1 MTDSSPT
8 LKRIMA
14 ALFLVIVVAFVA
26 TTIAVYSRV
35 FTSSDSVDLITDDM
49 AFSLPNDADVKVR
62 GVFVGRVAAV
72 EPQGDQVL
80 VRMEMD
86 PDFTEQLPAN
96 VTGRLLPKTLFG
108 ERYVELAFPD
118 DPAGVLAPGD
128 VVYQDTRGNAVELGA
143 VLDGLLPVLEAV
155 PPERLAATLGA
166 LNQALAGNGDRV
178 GASLAD
184 IGQVF
189 EGITEEMPALE
200 SGLRDLST
208 FSQTYSEAVPEL
220 IHALDA
226 LRTTGNTVVER
237 RDDIDQGLVRVS
249 ESSAVL
255 AGFLRDNR
263 DDLIAIAADSRDS
276 LEILA
281 EYSGVIPCSTLQFAE
296 TLDRSD
302 EILGVGTANPGIRVT
317 LEIVNPMGR
326 YLPNQDEPR
335 MFDTRPARCYEPA
348 DLPNIFPVDPGG
360 AIADGS
366 YRVPRHNSGADW
378 DIPNLPNPLDQE
390 APIQPVRA
398 RGSVPPAPGQA
409 VPVQP
414 NDPFPSTVAVRDR
427 AAGEQLAVA
436 YAGSDLEGDTVRT
449 VYGLSTGADISAIP
463 GWVGKIGAPAIR
475 GAEVTFE

>member
-8 LKRIMA
+8 FRRLMA
-14 ALFLVIVVAFVA
+14 ALFLAIVVAFVA
-26 TTIAVYSRV
+26 TAIAIYNRA
-35 FTSSDSVDLITDDM
+35 FTASDRVDLITDEL
-49 AFSLPNDADVKVR
+49 AFALPKDADVKVR
-62 GVFVGRVAAV
+62 GVFVGRVADV

-80 VRMEMD
+80 VQMEMD
-86 PDFTEQLPAN
+86 PEFMEQLPAN
-96 VTGRLLPKTLFG
+96 VAGRLLPKTLFG
-108 ERYVELAFPD
+108 ERYVELAFPT
-118 DPAGVLAPGD
+118 DPTGSLAPGD
-128 VVYQDTRGNAVELGA
+128 VVYQDARGNAVELGA

-166 LNQALAGNGDRV
+166 LNQALAGNGDQL
-178 GASLAD
+178 GASFAD
-184 IGQVF
+184 IGRVF

-200 SGLRDLST
+200 SGLRDLAT

-237 RDDIDQGLVRVS
+237 RGDINHGLVRVA
-249 ESSAVL
+249 ESSTVL
-255 AGFLRDNR
+255 AGFLRENR
-263 DDLIAIAADSRDS
+263 DDLISIAADSRDS

-281 EYSGVIPCSTLQFAE
+281 EYSGVIPCSTMQFAE

-302 EILGVGTANPGIRVT
+302 EILGVGTVNPGIRVT

-348 DLPNIFPVDPGG
+348 DLPNIFPNDPGG

-378 DIPNLPNPLDQE
+378 VIPNLPNPLDSE

-414 NDPFPSTVAVRDR
+414 NDPFPSTVAERDR
-427 AAGEQLAVA
+427 ASGEQLAVA

-449 VYGLSTGADISAIP
+449 VYGMASGTDISTIP
-463 GWVGKIGAPAIR
+463 GWVGKIGAPALR